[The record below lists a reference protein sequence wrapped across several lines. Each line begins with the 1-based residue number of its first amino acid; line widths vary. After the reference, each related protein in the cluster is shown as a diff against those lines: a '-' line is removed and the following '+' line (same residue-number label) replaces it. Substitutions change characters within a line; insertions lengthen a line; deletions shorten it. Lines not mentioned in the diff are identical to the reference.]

1 MVVQGILQDLLGELV
16 HLPKQELKLDLLNGH
31 VLLGNLDVQPKA
43 LQVLLGLP
51 LVVQAGMIG
60 RVELHIPWSKLGTE
74 PTRVLLDRVLL
85 LVSPQS
91 AAQLGS
97 HEEKAATERKL
108 VRLREHKERSW
119 AGASAA
125 APSEPL
131 PSGRGSRFFS
141 SLAGKLVKN
150 LQVRKTSVVGVLM
163 HLARRQSDATAPS
176 PPPRGSPRQ
185 SRVRPCDRRGRTH
198 PPSPR
203 LTCRTWSY
211 AIPTVPMG
219 YAHTRSPS
227 PSTPFAY
234 ASMSTATCR
243 PRVPAARAVPF
254 RPRSRRDGPA
264 ATHWAVSCPVPI

>member
-97 HEEKAATERKL
+97 YEDKAATERKL
-108 VRLREHKERSW
+108 VRLRGHKERSW
-119 AGASAA
+119 AGAGAA
-125 APSEPL
+125 APSEP
-131 PSGRGSRFFS
+131 SSKGRGSRFFS

-150 LQVRKTSVVGVLM
+150 LQVR
-163 HLARRQSDATAPS
+163 
-176 PPPRGSPRQ
+176 
-185 SRVRPCDRRGRTH
+185 
-198 PPSPR
+198 
-203 LTCRTWSY
+203 
-211 AIPTVPMG
+211 
-219 YAHTRSPS
+219 
-227 PSTPFAY
+227 
-234 ASMSTATCR
+234 
-243 PRVPAARAVPF
+243 RAF
-254 RPRSRRDGPA
+254 S
-264 ATHWAVSCPVPI
+264 HI